1 MGCGCKNR
9 NKVRYEVV
17 LPDGK
22 VAFTS
27 PSKTAAEGVQRRYKG
42 STVRTAGGTTKPA
55 SQR

>member
-1 MGCGCKNR
+1 MACGCNKN
-9 NKVRYEVV
+9 KPRYEVV

-42 STVRTAGGTTKPA
+42 STVRPAGGNAKIPG
-55 SQR
+55 R